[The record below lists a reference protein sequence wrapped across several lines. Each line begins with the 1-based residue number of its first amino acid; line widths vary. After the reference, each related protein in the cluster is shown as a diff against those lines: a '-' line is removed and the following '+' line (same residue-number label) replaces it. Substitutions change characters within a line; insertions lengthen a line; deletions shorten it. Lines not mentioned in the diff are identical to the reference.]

1 MLIYAIA
8 FARNVILPIL
18 SISVCWRK
26 ITPKSSAE
34 QSIQGII
41 VLKIYN
47 SLVNLSSELG
57 VVRSEANKSY
67 VTFCYFVYYTLSF
80 VSI

>member
-1 MLIYAIA
+1 MGKECYFTNLAEYFNMLEE
-8 FARNVILPIL
+8 
-18 SISVCWRK
+18 

-47 SLVNLSSELG
+47 FLVDLRSELG
-57 VVRSEANKSY
+57 VVHSEANKSY